1 MMYVKVHSHPQP
13 IPDLTVMLNSTSLNG
28 YEVSAYQP
36 VSATPLFLFEF
47 SVPIPSE
54 QEYVGILLF
63 LRASFSRTCPNAENT
78 HVVSTADVIGDS
90 NGAGSGECLDV

>member
-1 MMYVKVHSHPQP
+1 M
-13 IPDLTVMLNSTSLNG
+13 
-28 YEVSAYQP
+28 
-36 VSATPLFLFEF
+36 
-47 SVPIPSE
+47 PIPSE